1 MKDILEMNINEMSN
15 LSFDCSCG
23 KHHILNIH
31 DICIKENAIKELDR
45 IISPFKDKKIFIF
58 SDTNTFNAAG
68 KITLNELD
76 KNNYNY
82 KNFIIETG
90 EKILIPDEKIL
101 GRLFME
107 IDNDTKLIIAIGSG
121 TINDIGKFLSVK
133 TGIPYIIICT
143 APSMDGYASDGAP
156 LICNGMKI
164 SFNATLAYA
173 IVGDI
178 NIMKNAPMK
187 LIRAGYGDIIGK
199 ITALIDWKLS
209 KEINDEYYCETCIK
223 LTKEAVQKTLDN
235 AKKLKDRDENAIKY
249 LIEALTLTG
258 VAMGLV
264 GVSRPASGAEH
275 MLSHYWEVDFIK
287 NNKFPELHGI
297 KVGIATPIV
306 LKMFYLLKD
315 ILPKDILKNAYT
327 PKDIENMLKM
337 TNNPVSPKDIGIDKE
352 LFYESMLNC
361 YKIRERYSIFKFA
374 LDNNKLEKCAKLI
387 TEEIYEK

>member
-1 MKDILEMNINEMSN
+1 MKDILQININEMSN
-15 LSFDCSCG
+15 LSFDCKCG
-23 KHHILNIH
+23 KHHTLNIH
-31 DICIKENAIKELDR
+31 DICIKENAIEELDR
-45 IISPFKDKKIFIF
+45 IISPFKDNKIFVF
-58 SDTNTFNAAG
+58 SDTNTFKAAG
-68 KITLNELD
+68 KETLNELD
-76 KNNYNY
+76 KKNYNY
-82 KNFIIETG
+82 KNFVIETG
-90 EKILIPDEKIL
+90 EEILIPDEKVV

-107 IDNDTKLIIAIGSG
+107 MDNDTKLIIAIGSG
-121 TINDIGKFLSVK
+121 SINDIGKFLSVK

-173 IVGDI
+173 IIGDI

-199 ITALIDWKLS
+199 ITALMDWELA

-223 LTKEAVQKTLDN
+223 LTKEAVKKTIDSAN
-235 AKKLKDRDENAIKY
+235 KLKDRDENAIKY

-287 NNKFPELHGI
+287 NNRFPELHGI

-306 LKMFYLLKD
+306 SKMFYLLRD
-315 ILPKDILKNAYT
+315 IIPNNIMENVYT
-327 PKDIENMLKM
+327 PEDIENILKIM
-337 TNNPVSPKDIGIDKE
+337 DNPIFPKDIGIDKN

-361 YKIRERYSIFKFA
+361 HKIRERYSVFKFA
-374 LDNNKLEKCAKLI
+374 LDRGKLEECAKII
-387 TEEIYEK
+387 TDEIY